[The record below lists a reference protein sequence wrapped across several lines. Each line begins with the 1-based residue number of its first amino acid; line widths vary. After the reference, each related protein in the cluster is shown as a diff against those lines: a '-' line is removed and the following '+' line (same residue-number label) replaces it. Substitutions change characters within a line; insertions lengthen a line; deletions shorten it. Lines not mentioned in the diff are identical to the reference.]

1 MKEFYEFL
9 RKEYAE
15 KKICWEDPEFSP
27 EISQLY
33 KDPNNMPEK
42 FKHLTFEFVR
52 PEEMNPDEH
61 DNLKFYYFNNSSNIN
76 YQYNIK
82 RGILND
88 KFFISAVLM
97 LFKKKEEFFSNLV
110 LDIENVDKNLQAGF
124 VGFTFFINGSWKNV
138 TVDTRIPWHQTNDVT
153 LSTVEAGKPSYWLT
167 LFQKAYSKIHKTYD
181 V

>member
-82 RGILND
+82 RGNLND

-110 LDIENVDKNLQAGF
+110 LDIENVDKNLQA
-124 VGFTFFINGSWKNV
+124 
-138 TVDTRIPWHQTNDVT
+138 
-153 LSTVEAGKPSYWLT
+153 
-167 LFQKAYSKIHKTYD
+167 
-181 V
+181 